1 MRRRPTR
8 RRRLLKS
15 KAGRRKRLE
24 ALEAEAERAELEQIR
39 RPIGLPP
46 EKRTHFLR
54 KKTGF
59 VGSAL

>member
-1 MRRRPTR
+1 M
-8 RRRLLKS
+8 KS
-15 KAGRRKRLE
+15 GPKRKKRLE
-24 ALEAEAERAELEQIR
+24 ALEAEAERAEVEQIR
-39 RPIGLPP
+39 RLLDLPP